1 MSSAVP
7 PDLLTGR
14 LHPREVRSSMAA
26 ALAFAG
32 GMGYKMPM
40 ETKKIHVMQKL
51 LKANDAI
58 AAEIRRDLK
67 DKDIFFVNLMSSPG
81 SGKTTLVEE
90 TVKKLGKRIKV
101 IEGDIQTTL
110 DAERIQKLGI
120 QAYQIN
126 TGPFGGDC
134 HLEAS
139 WIRTAI
145 DELGAD
151 GMDYLFVENIGN
163 LVCPAEFDV
172 GAHMNVLLIS
182 VTEGEDKP
190 LKYPLAFQVSQL
202 CLVTKTDFLPLK
214 NFSLAKLRENIKKV
228 NPACAVLEVSSQS
241 GTGLES
247 WIEIL
252 KNKPKMK

>member
-1 MSSAVP
+1 M
-7 PDLLTGR
+7 D
-14 LHPREVRSSMAA
+14 
-26 ALAFAG
+26 
-32 GMGYKMPM
+32 
-40 ETKKIHVMQKL
+40 TKKITVMQKL
-51 LKANDAI
+51 LKANDAV
-58 AAEIRRDLK
+58 AAGLRRELK
-67 DKDIFFVNLMSSPG
+67 EKNIFFVNLMSSPG

-90 TVKKLGKRIKV
+90 TVRRLGKRIKV

-110 DAERIQKLGI
+110 DAERLQKLGI

-139 WIRTAI
+139 WIQAAVA
-145 DELGAD
+145 ELGTN

-214 NFSLAKLRENIKKV
+214 NFSLAALRGNIKKV
-228 NPACAVLEVSSQS
+228 NPACAVVEVSAHS
-241 GTGLES
+241 GAGMES

-252 KNKPKMK
+252 RNKPNFQC